1 MSEIDNSHLQV
12 RTTLVASFSG
22 RLKPYL
28 VSESIKIKW
37 LKITI
42 EHIKN
47 FKHLRKTERKKVQKS
62 NVKKPQSLLGLEVLG
77 RQLEGRRNLLKY
89 NYLHFPD
96 DSVWQHPKLNESE
109 TFSDTKFLPYWIRYF
124 FWYQICSLPNPKL
137 YKKTEKVLKPRSF
150 QIETSHSAWWSS

>member
-1 MSEIDNSHLQV
+1 MLLEFDNLHLQV
-12 RTTLVASFSG
+12 RTTLVASFTG

-47 FKHLRKTERKKVQKS
+47 FKHLRKTEKCKKK
-62 NVKKPQSLLGLEVLG
+62 QSLLGLEVLG

-89 NYLHFPD
+89 NYLQSPD
-96 DSVWQHPKLNESE
+96 DSVWQHPKPNETE